1 MANTCCSL
9 DVLAPR
15 REGGFLRLEADLRI
29 GRREPRR
36 LWFEVETPDEHVPE
50 RDARPF
56 VLASLV
62 AAMRAGL
69 PLVADAPLDGET
81 RRNLR
86 LWQGAFAAW
95 RPALM
100 SMVELRAPGASGD
113 VRRAKGRVT
122 AYSGGADSHY
132 SLIAS
137 AEEGFPIE
145 AGVLVHGFDIP
156 LADGDAY
163 ERAFRRVRS
172 TLEGRGLR
180 ALRLRTN
187 VRSVDR
193 WCHLSWQ
200 HETHGAY
207 LAAGL
212 ACLSPWY
219 GSAVIPSSFGHD
231 YPVLPWASNA
241 LTDPLFSGSVQDV
254 IHHGGERMRIEK
266 MLRLATDVDF
276 ARSARVCYLNEQK
289 DANCGRCYKCA
300 TLQLAFWTSGIPR
313 PDAFPVR
320 VTRRDLAA
328 MKLLHPSYRHTFEV
342 LATRAEQAGLAEEAG
357 ALRTALRR
365 DPPVTGGS
373 LSRLLPWIRRSVMR

>member
-1 MANTCCSL
+1 
-9 DVLAPR
+9 
-15 REGGFLRLEADLRI
+15 
-29 GRREPRR
+29 
-36 LWFEVETPDEHVPE
+36 
-50 RDARPF
+50 
-56 VLASLV
+56 
-62 AAMRAGL
+62 
-69 PLVADAPLDGET
+69 VADAPLDGET

-300 TLQLAFWTSGIPR
+300 TLQLAFWTSGIRQPE
-313 PDAFPVR
+313 AFPVR
-320 VTRRDLAA
+320 VTPEDLAT
-328 MKLLHPSYRHTFEV
+328 MELPHPSYRHTFGL
-342 LATRAEQAGLAEEAG
+342 LAARAEQAGLVQEAE
-357 ALRTALRR
+357 ALRTALGRN
-365 DPPVTGGS
+365 PPLTGGR